1 MSTTTFRTTKVTII
15 DRITGY
21 FKMRRYMRNFR
32 KAKAERT
39 QALTELRNERKPI
52 TIR

>member
-1 MSTTTFRTTKVTII
+1 MSTTTFTTAKVTII
-15 DRITGY
+15 DRITEY

-39 QALTELRNERKPI
+39 QAMIDISREKKHI